1 MRYSKNA
8 LIGAT
13 PVPGPTSMTGV
24 SGEAGMIRV
33 GAEIPIGRRVPV
45 RSVTCKNGDAS
56 THRLA
61 SYRATTSIGRDGV
74 CGDWFCIQPTRLE
87 AGLCQDG
94 PIRQHI
100 YQQRYEDLTSLE
112 LAIEN
117 CLRRNGGRIS
127 HKYSLGSFISR
138 KSPNVSTIVRL
149 GLVA

>member
-13 PVPGPTSMTGV
+13 PVPGPTRMTGV
-24 SGEAGMIRV
+24 SGEAGMVRV

-45 RSVTCKNGDAS
+45 RSVTSKKGDAS

-61 SYRATTSIGRDGV
+61 SYQATKNKDRAGV
-74 CGDWFCIQPTRLE
+74 CGDWFCIQRARLK

-94 PIRQHI
+94 PLRQHF
-100 YQQRYEDLTSLE
+100 YQPRYEDLTSLE

-117 CLRRNGGRIS
+117 CLRRSGGRIS